1 MIVHSETAHLY
12 RYWDATHFAEY
23 LYECMAETIRRD
35 LKEELGFISVFDQAM
50 RRTLEI
56 VDMPNRRASLLVR
69 MILQNGGSLSKAK
82 RPKFSELTDDEIGA
96 IEVAIRAGSD
106 AA

>member
-1 MIVHSETAHLY
+1 
-12 RYWDATHFAEY
+12 
-23 LYECMAETIRRD
+23 
-35 LKEELGFISVFDQAM
+35 M

-82 RPKFSELTDDEIGA
+82 RPKFAELTDAEIGI
-96 IEVAIRAGSD
+96 IEAAIRASSAD
-106 AA
+106 ARRRG